1 MGVPARLDTGMR
13 VPVSAPTDE
22 TANVLV
28 DIVLERHRQ
37 IHLHGHNENTPD
49 GTGPDVCWLDT
60 PDPYLGH
67 RGAADIEKEL
77 RRAYE
82 MHVRRG
88 EPLTFMHFLRE
99 EFAEA
104 MLEDDP
110 AKLYTELSQ
119 VAAVAVS
126 WMEKIRQR

>member
-1 MGVPARLDTGMR
+1 MGVPARQDTGIR
-13 VPVSAPTDE
+13 VPVSPPSPQ
-22 TANVLV
+22 TADVFT

-37 IHLHGHNENTPD
+37 IHLHGHNEDTPD

-67 RGAADIEKEL
+67 RGAADIEKDL
-77 RRAYE
+77 RLAYE
-82 MHVRRG
+82 THARSGQPITWMH
-88 EPLTFMHFLRE
+88 LLRE

-110 AKLYTELSQ
+110 TKLYTELVQ

-126 WMEKIRQR
+126 WAEKIRQR